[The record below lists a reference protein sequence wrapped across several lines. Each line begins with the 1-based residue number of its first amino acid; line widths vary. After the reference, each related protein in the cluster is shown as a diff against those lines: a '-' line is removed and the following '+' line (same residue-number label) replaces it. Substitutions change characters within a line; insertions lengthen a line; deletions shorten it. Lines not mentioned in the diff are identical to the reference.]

1 MSAMIVSDLRT
12 TVLGRWYV
20 RLADNPSEKRN
31 HFRTKLV
38 YYRAAAE
45 LLEADL
51 TRPLTWKRVVAAAR
65 PKGARSTFYEVAGTH
80 ARHRMFDALINDG
93 DSDSIQ
99 LALGY
104 LRNDPVDQL
113 VDETKVWSYWPYR
126 QRLLAIL
133 AGTVMSQAELED
145 AAGRSLAAWAKQ
157 HRNLAAALD
166 HAPPACAVED
176 LMVITQGRLAAV
188 RAVSRL
194 SDQLRKCTS
203 AL

>member
-1 MSAMIVSDLRT
+1 MSALIVSDLRT
-12 TVLGRWYV
+12 TVLSRWYV

-45 LLEADL
+45 LLEADPS
-51 TRPLTWKRVVAAAR
+51 RPLTWKRVVAAAR
-65 PKGARSTFYEVAGTH
+65 PRGARSTFYEVAGTH
-80 ARHRMFDALINDG
+80 ARHRMFDALITNG

-99 LALGY
+99 LALSY

-113 VDETKVWSYWPYR
+113 VDETKIWSYWPYR

-133 AGTVMSQAELED
+133 SGTTMAQAELED
-145 AAGRSLAAWAKQ
+145 VSARCLAAWAKQ
-157 HRNLAAALD
+157 HGNLAAALD

-176 LMVITQGRLAAV
+176 LMVISQGRLAAV
-188 RAVSRL
+188 RAAGRL
-194 SDQLRKCTS
+194 SDQLRKCTTV
-203 AL
+203 L

>member
-1 MSAMIVSDLRT
+1 MSTLIVSDLRT
-12 TVLGRWYV
+12 TVLSRWYV

-45 LLEADL
+45 LLEADPA
-51 TRPLTWKRVVAAAR
+51 RPLTWKRVVAAAR
-65 PKGARSTFYEVAGTH
+65 PRGARSTFYEVAGAH

-113 VDETKVWSYWPYR
+113 VDETKIWSYWPYR
-126 QRLLAIL
+126 QRLLKIL
-133 AGTVMSQAELED
+133 TGTAMAQVDLED
-145 AAGRSLAAWAKQ
+145 AAARSLAAWAKQ
-157 HRNLAAALD
+157 HRSLAAALD

-176 LMVITQGRLAAV
+176 LMVIARGRLAAV
-188 RAVSRL
+188 RAAGRL
-194 SDQLRKCTS
+194 SDHLRKCTS
-203 AL
+203 TP